1 MFKVQTYDHY
11 GDIQLLNHLTNVL
24 RMESPMSAES
34 VGADVDDVN
43 QRWNQLLTGT
53 ADREVLSLLIL
64 CAFNALLF
72 INHANSHL
80 KLP

>member
-1 MFKVQTYDHY
+1 VFKVQTYDHY

-72 INHANSHL
+72 TNDANSHL